1 MVVMAVVMVVRIKII
16 NSQFKYR
23 GLKLLRKKEEIMTRV
38 LQEKLSKLRED
49 LIQNKQKETLINIS
63 VHELSMIITGLKM
76 SNAFDNV
83 LDEEI
88 QIKHNRSMKNKLNR
102 KS

>member
-1 MVVMAVVMVVRIKII
+1 
-16 NSQFKYR
+16 
-23 GLKLLRKKEEIMTRV
+23 MTRI

-88 QIKHNRSMKNKLNR
+88 EIKYNRCMKKDVR
-102 KS
+102 E

>member
-1 MVVMAVVMVVRIKII
+1 
-16 NSQFKYR
+16 
-23 GLKLLRKKEEIMTRV
+23 MTRI

-49 LIQNKQKETLINIS
+49 LIQNEQKETLINIS

-76 SNAFDNV
+76 SNAFDDI

-88 QIKHNRSMKNKLNR
+88 ELKHNRSMKK
-102 KS
+102 

>member
-1 MVVMAVVMVVRIKII
+1 
-16 NSQFKYR
+16 
-23 GLKLLRKKEEIMTRV
+23 MTRI

-76 SNAFDNV
+76 SNAFDNI

-88 QIKHNRSMKNKLNR
+88 KIKHNRSMKNKLNR
-102 KS
+102 KR

>member
-1 MVVMAVVMVVRIKII
+1 
-16 NSQFKYR
+16 
-23 GLKLLRKKEEIMTRV
+23 MTRV

-88 QIKHNRSMKNKLNR
+88 QIKHNRSTKNKLNR

>member
-1 MVVMAVVMVVRIKII
+1 
-16 NSQFKYR
+16 
-23 GLKLLRKKEEIMTRV
+23 MTRI

-49 LIQNKQKETLINIS
+49 LIQNEQKETLINIS

-76 SNAFDNV
+76 SNAFDDI

-88 QIKHNRSMKNKLNR
+88 KLKHNRSMKNKSNR

>member
-1 MVVMAVVMVVRIKII
+1 MWTLFLNII
-16 NSQFKYR
+16 IRN
-23 GLKLLRKKEEIMTRV
+23 LKLLRRKGNIMTRI

-76 SNAFDNV
+76 SNAFDDI

-88 QIKHNRSMKNKLNR
+88 ELKHNRSMKNKSNR

>member
-1 MVVMAVVMVVRIKII
+1 
-16 NSQFKYR
+16 
-23 GLKLLRKKEEIMTRV
+23 MTRV

-49 LIQNKQKETLINIS
+49 LINNKQKDTLIKVS
-63 VHELSMIITGLKM
+63 VHELSIIITGLKM

-88 QIKHNRSMKNKLNR
+88 EIKHNRSMKNKINR
-102 KS
+102 QS

>member
-1 MVVMAVVMVVRIKII
+1 
-16 NSQFKYR
+16 
-23 GLKLLRKKEEIMTRV
+23 MTRI

-63 VHELSMIITGLKM
+63 VHELSMIITGLKI
-76 SNAFDNV
+76 SNAFDDI

-88 QIKHNRSMKNKLNR
+88 ELKHNRSMKNKLNR

>member
-1 MVVMAVVMVVRIKII
+1 
-16 NSQFKYR
+16 
-23 GLKLLRKKEEIMTRV
+23 MTRI

-49 LIQNKQKETLINIS
+49 LIQDKQKETLINIS

-76 SNAFDNV
+76 SNAFDDI

-88 QIKHNRSMKNKLNR
+88 ELKHNRSMKNKSNR

>member
-1 MVVMAVVMVVRIKII
+1 
-16 NSQFKYR
+16 
-23 GLKLLRKKEEIMTRV
+23 MTRV

>member
-1 MVVMAVVMVVRIKII
+1 MR
-16 NSQFKYR
+16 
-23 GLKLLRKKEEIMTRV
+23 RKGNIMTRI

-76 SNAFDNV
+76 SNAFDDI

-88 QIKHNRSMKNKLNR
+88 ELKHNRNMKNKSNR

>member
-1 MVVMAVVMVVRIKII
+1 
-16 NSQFKYR
+16 
-23 GLKLLRKKEEIMTRV
+23 MTRI

-76 SNAFDNV
+76 SNAFDDI

-88 QIKHNRSMKNKLNR
+88 ELKHNRTMKNKSNR

>member
-1 MVVMAVVMVVRIKII
+1 
-16 NSQFKYR
+16 
-23 GLKLLRKKEEIMTRV
+23 MTRI

-88 QIKHNRSMKNKLNR
+88 EIKHNRSMKNKIT
-102 KS
+102 KTTGKV

>member
-1 MVVMAVVMVVRIKII
+1 
-16 NSQFKYR
+16 
-23 GLKLLRKKEEIMTRV
+23 MTRI

-76 SNAFDNV
+76 SNAFDNI

-88 QIKHNRSMKNKLNR
+88 EIKHNRSMKK
-102 KS
+102 